1 MKISIRRNRISIEFF
16 YDQVIWLSHVYKN
29 CLKFK
34 NSMYLIEECKG
45 YVGGIFGKY
54 CITSL
59 EFRNQKELQIFEPEE
74 NLEESRKFYLS
85 PVEIQSK
92 FKILARASSRNSLA
106 GFLQF
111 PGRSF
116 EDCPKGGGVLLVRRR
131 NDNHK
136 SSRDDHEVAGARNM
150 ETWRPVQMT
159 RDNVFPPSVFCQA
172 RLPGPGRF
180 GQLKNYADPF

>member
-116 EDCPKGGGVLLVRRR
+116 EDCPKGEEFCWSVGGTTIT
-131 NDNHK
+131 NHRGTIMK
-136 SSRDDHEVAGARNM
+136 SLEHG
-150 ETWRPVQMT
+150 TWKHGDRY
-159 RDNVFPPSVFCQA
+159 
-172 RLPGPGRF
+172 
-180 GQLKNYADPF
+180 K